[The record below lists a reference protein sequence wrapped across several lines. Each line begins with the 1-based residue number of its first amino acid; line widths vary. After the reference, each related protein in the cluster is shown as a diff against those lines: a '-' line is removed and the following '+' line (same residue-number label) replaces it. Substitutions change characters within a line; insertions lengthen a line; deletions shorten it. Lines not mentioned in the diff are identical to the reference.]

1 MKKLEDQSWRS
12 WQICLLMPNWSLYWV
27 QDNCLLR
34 DRSCFHE
41 RAAQVVVRI
50 DWTRSALQSSQS
62 LQVMINWC
70 RCHNFTFFQDYT
82 LYIQL
87 ENAIPLGHLQA
98 AISRKR
104 KELPEIQRA
113 CCLISFS
120 MYTMNTHYLQDC
132 KSWNLEIN
140 AAAQSTSR
148 SLSHREQVHK
158 CTMR

>member
-1 MKKLEDQSWRS
+1 MSGGTG
-12 WQICLLMPNWSLYWV
+12 CLF
-27 QDNCLLR
+27 R
-34 DRSCFHE
+34 DHSCFHE

-50 DWTRSALQSSQS
+50 DWTRSSLQSSQS

-104 KELPEIQRA
+104 KELPEIHWSTEG

-120 MYTMNTHYLQDC
+120 MYTTRMCRYTIRICTLYTIHIIFGNVSHEIWRIMMPLNQSRDPCLTENRC
-132 KSWNLEIN
+132 IN
-140 AAAQSTSR
+140 AQ
-148 SLSHREQVHK
+148 
-158 CTMR
+158 